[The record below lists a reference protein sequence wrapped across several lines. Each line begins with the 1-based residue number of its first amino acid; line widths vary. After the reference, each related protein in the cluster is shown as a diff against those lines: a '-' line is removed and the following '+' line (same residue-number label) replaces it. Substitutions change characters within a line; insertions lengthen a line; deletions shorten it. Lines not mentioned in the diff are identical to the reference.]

1 MDKITI
7 IYCFNRLIINFRR
20 SVLLN
25 AMNDANVES
34 KCGTESRGD
43 MALCKWNEKRYYN
56 YSIYDNL
63 DGTWTSTE
71 KFH

>member
-1 MDKITI
+1 MI
-7 IYCFNRLIINFRR
+7 
-20 SVLLN
+20 
-25 AMNDANVES
+25 DANVGS

-43 MALCKWNEKRYYN
+43 MALCEWNEKRNYN

-63 DGTWTSTE
+63 GGTWASTE